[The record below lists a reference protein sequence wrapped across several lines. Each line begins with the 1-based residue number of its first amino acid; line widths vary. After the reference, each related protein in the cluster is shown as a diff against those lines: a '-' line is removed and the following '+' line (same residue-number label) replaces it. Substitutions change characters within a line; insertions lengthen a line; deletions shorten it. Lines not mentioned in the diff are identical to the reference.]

1 MVERRSIAEVG
12 KHEQQ
17 QYDYRLRLGA
27 LVGLYCPAK
36 GGSCWFTGTASFR
49 YGTGK
54 ATTQRWS
61 GSKA

>member
-36 GGSCWFTGTASFR
+36 GGSC
-49 YGTGK
+49 
-54 ATTQRWS
+54 
-61 GSKA
+61 